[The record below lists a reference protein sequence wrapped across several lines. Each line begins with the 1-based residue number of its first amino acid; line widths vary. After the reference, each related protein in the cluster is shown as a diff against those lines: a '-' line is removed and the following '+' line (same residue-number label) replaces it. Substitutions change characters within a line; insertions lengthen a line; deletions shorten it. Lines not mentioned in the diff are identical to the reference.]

1 MKGIIF
7 NLLENLVIDKFGDE
21 IMEEIFEEAEF
32 SVDAPPFIATET
44 YPVSDLVAIV
54 ALLSEKSNIPID
66 DLIYEFGK
74 YMFPNLADK
83 YPVFFKDVDSPLEFL
98 KNVNDI
104 IHVEVRKIFTE
115 ANPPIV
121 KIEDI
126 NQNKATLHYS
136 SERKLCR
143 LLEGLLDGVAI
154 HFGKKI
160 TYNHKQCMKDGFNE
174 CILDLH
180 FNE

>member
-74 YMFPNLADK
+74 YMFPN
-83 YPVFFKDVDSPLEFL
+83 
-98 KNVNDI
+98 
-104 IHVEVRKIFTE
+104 
-115 ANPPIV
+115 
-121 KIEDI
+121 
-126 NQNKATLHYS
+126 
-136 SERKLCR
+136 
-143 LLEGLLDGVAI
+143 
-154 HFGKKI
+154 
-160 TYNHKQCMKDGFNE
+160 
-174 CILDLH
+174 
-180 FNE
+180 